1 MEANPSWLQLLG
13 YSSLGDVIGKHV
25 VELSASIQPGGERAE
40 ALVTKHLPNALAN
53 GSERFEWMILRRDGS
68 ELPMEVFLTRIQLA
82 GRQIIQAVCNDIT
95 VRKRA
100 EAELRE
106 SEARLRLSR
115 KPGSHDDRAFERWKV
130 CRGERCVCKMVRAGP

>member
-1 MEANPSWLQLLG
+1 MEANPSWLRLLG
-13 YSSLGDVIGKHV
+13 YSSLDDVVGKHA

-40 ALVTKHLPNALAN
+40 ALVTKHLPNALAY
-53 GSERFEWMILRRDGS
+53 GSERFEWKILRRDGS

-100 EAELRE
+100 EAELRQ
-106 SEARLRLSR
+106 SEARNRQ
-115 KPGSHDDRAFERWKV
+115 H
-130 CRGERCVCKMVRAGP
+130 